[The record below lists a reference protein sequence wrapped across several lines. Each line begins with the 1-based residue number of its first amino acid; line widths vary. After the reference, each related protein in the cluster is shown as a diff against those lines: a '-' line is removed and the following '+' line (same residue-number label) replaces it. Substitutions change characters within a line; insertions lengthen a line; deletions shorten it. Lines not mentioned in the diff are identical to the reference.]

1 MRLEELE
8 KNNHDDDLYKSKQDE
23 ELAKNVALD
32 DLQRQIKVL
41 TLEKDALQGELDESH
56 SLVKEKE
63 DNLQRIYKKLSEKQV
78 TVK

>member
-32 DLQRQIKVL
+32 DSQRQIKVL